1 MLRLLL
7 DTHAFVWCLSDV
19 PRLAEGARNAIAD
32 PRNDVFV
39 SAVTGWEIS
48 VKRAKGRMTAPDN
61 LLAMVEKKGLHS
73 SAVDLPSRRAGGT
86 SADAPS
92 GPGRPDADRAG
103 PGRRARPRHQ
113 RYPHPALW
121 HPGHCRIGAAQV
133 SGVGIRDSIPE

>member
-61 LLAMVEKKGLHS
+61 LSAMIGERGFIHLPLTFHHAEQAGHLPMHHRDPVDRMLIAQAQAEGL
-73 SAVDLPSRRAGGT
+73 VLVTR
-86 SADAPS
+86 DA
-92 GPGRPDADRAG
+92 RI
-103 PGRRARPRHQ
+103 
-113 RYPHPALW
+113 ALY
-121 HPGHCRIGAAQV
+121 GVRVMAA
-133 SGVGIRDSIPE
+133 

>member
-7 DTHAFVWCLSDV
+7 DTHTLVWCLSDV

-48 VKRAKGRMTAPDN
+48 VKRAKGHMTAPDN
-61 LLAMVEKKGLHS
+61 LLAMVEERGLHP
-73 SAVDLPSRRAGGT
+73 SAADLPSRRAGGK
-86 SADAPS
+86 SADAPP

-113 RYPHPALW
+113 KCPHPALW
-121 HPGHCRIGAAQV
+121 RPDHGRIGAARV
-133 SGVGIRDSIPE
+133 SGMGIRDNIPE